1 MIIKRILAAALLL
14 LGLAVPALAGP
25 PQPVLKYLGQFPD
38 MGLIH
43 VNLAVTNWQAYPPAM
58 FAPAPNLPPCGINAN
73 SSRTWV
79 DIYNAATNLRI
90 YGFCAL
96 GAPLD
101 LTRLW
106 FATPPHQKPK
116 AVYIIMT
123 DRLAKQ
129 KYKSNKVAI
138 P

>member
-1 MIIKRILAAALLL
+1 MTIIRRIFWAALLL
-14 LGLAVPALAGP
+14 LGLAVSAQAAPA
-25 PQPVLKYLGQFPD
+25 PVLKYLGQFPD

-43 VNLAVTNWQAYPPAM
+43 VNLEVTNWQAYPPAM

-79 DIYNAATNLRI
+79 DIYNALTNQRI

-96 GAPLD
+96 GAPVELK
-101 LTRLW
+101 RLW
-106 FATPPHQKPK
+106 FATPPTQKPK
-116 AVYIIMT
+116 RVYIIMT
-123 DRLAKQ
+123 DRLTKQ
-129 KYKSNKVAI
+129 KYKSNIVAI